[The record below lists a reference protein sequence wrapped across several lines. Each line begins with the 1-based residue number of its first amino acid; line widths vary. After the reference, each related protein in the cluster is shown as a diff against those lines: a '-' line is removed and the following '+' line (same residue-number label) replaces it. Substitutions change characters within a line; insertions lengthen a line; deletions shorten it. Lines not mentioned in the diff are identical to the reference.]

1 MRRGVFASIVLA
13 GVMTLA
19 SARPGLGEVRV
30 SVSVFHRTLAPY
42 GRWITTAS
50 YGDVWAPSVSVGW
63 QPYVNGEWYYTDCGW
78 TWASSD
84 PWGDIPFHYGTW
96 AWVPP
101 YGWVWVPGTVW
112 APAWVTWAYSDDFI
126 GWAPVPPSF
135 ALSASGYVGT
145 PVVLASSRYVFV
157 PTRQFVGVRVASV
170 RVPLRRNTSIF
181 AHTTRTTRFQ
191 VAGGVLHNVG
201 PTPQRIARVAGHRI
215 DPVPVAR
222 AGVHPVRLTRSGVAP
237 ERRFAVVAPRA
248 ERAAAIS
255 KTSTVTHARPSRSA
269 ERSHPASSANARPAQ
284 APRRPAAERAKPE
297 ARPVKAVSKPSKH
310 GSSVAKTETAS
321 SRAAKPAPRPEE
333 RAARPPKPSN
343 PRAPQPRPRTVR
355 REASPHGQPERVA
368 ASRSAPKPQHAES
381 RPHPQPKPQPQKPNQ
396 PRKPSPHPGNDGNGN
411 GN

>member
-1 MRRGVFASIVLA
+1 MRRGFFASIVLA

-19 SARPGLGEVRV
+19 SARPALGEARV

-50 YGDVWAPSVSVGW
+50 YGDVWAPSVAVGW

-84 PWGDIPFHYGTW
+84 SWGDIPFHYGTW

-135 ALSASGYVGT
+135 ALSVSGYVGT

-170 RVPLRRNTSIF
+170 RVPLQRNTTIF

-191 VAGGVLHNVG
+191 VASGVLHTVG
-201 PTPQRIARVAGHRI
+201 PAPQRIARVAGHRI
-215 DPVPVAR
+215 DPVPVAK
-222 AGVHPVRLTRSGVAP
+222 AGVRPVSLTQSGVAR
-237 ERRFAVVAPRA
+237 ERRFAVVAPKA
-248 ERAAAIS
+248 ERAAAVS
-255 KTSTVTHARPSRSA
+255 KPSAASHARPSRKVEPSHRAAPANANVHPAQPARHAPAKLEKATA
-269 ERSHPASSANARPAQ
+269 ER
-284 APRRPAAERAKPE
+284 
-297 ARPVKAVSKPSKH
+297 AVSKPQRTGQSAAANT
-310 GSSVAKTETAS
+310 AKAS
-321 SRAAKPAPRPEE
+321 SHAAKPAPRPEK
-333 RAARPPKPSN
+333 RASRPPRPVKPE
-343 PRAPQPRPRTVR
+343 PQAQTVR
-355 REASPHGQPERVA
+355 REAPPQPRAERVA
-368 ASRSAPKPQHAES
+368 AARPAPKPQAEAA
-381 RPHPQPKPQPQKPNQ
+381 RPHPQPNAPKPKQ
-396 PRKPSPHPGNDGNGN
+396 PRKPSPHPKNDGNGN
-411 GN
+411 